1 MKKAGCS
8 GRRAAGVPTP
18 APRPGLSPRTL
29 NFSWLANE
37 RFVCHA
43 LVVPKRWQRAKE
55 ASLCM
60 EVCNLAHSVSSDAD
74 ASRNGGMTTSG
85 ALATGARCRRG
96 SGGTGTGSIGRGH
109 GGDAPRYNHIYN
121 SSEFAR
127 AAGSPGLPPPRHPAL
142 GFHPRP
148 HILRGSMVPR
158 LVFMPP
164 LCQNAGSCRQTYAT
178 LAKA

>member
-1 MKKAGCS
+1 MLASAPLAQAARLFVCLAQAVPMKKAGCS

-74 ASRNGGMTTSG
+74 APRNGGMTTG
-85 ALATGARCRRG
+85 VVLATGVRCRRG
-96 SGGTGTGSIGRGH
+96 RGNQRSSPAGCRGGAPCKQPTCMYRLLLGPQGRWGSH
-109 GGDAPRYNHIYN
+109 P
-121 SSEFAR
+121 ST
-127 AAGSPGLPPPRHPAL
+127 PPLGLPPPRHPAL
-142 GFHPRP
+142 GLHPRP
-148 HILRGSMVPR
+148 RI
-158 LVFMPP
+158 
-164 LCQNAGSCRQTYAT
+164 
-178 LAKA
+178 